1 MSAPL
6 PSKMPPISS
15 KCKTPIFAINSIR
28 LHIGVLLML
37 GLFCAT
43 SMRVN
48 MSMAVVCM
56 VNETAYERERP
67 SIWVN
72 GSEVLSDYHPSCAA
86 SVADSGDS
94 AVASGYAGTL
104 LWTPKQISLLL
115 SATFY
120 GGLVTTWWSGTLA
133 DRVGPKMTLLFGV
146 LDCVVVTALTP
157 FLAERSFVALFVARL
172 IMGLGEGFI
181 FPSISSMS
189 ARWFPPQER
198 STFAAIYTSG
208 NQLASVLG
216 LPLASALCGTTFLG
230 GWPSIFYV
238 FSVLG
243 ISWCILWT
251 VITSNSPDAN
261 KFISTEEM
269 LYIHEQTAGH
279 LAKKSGSSKLSTT
292 KIPWIRLLTSLALF
306 ANLVAQISF
315 NFSAALLQ
323 SYLPTYTMQVL
334 RVPLSQN
341 GIYTMLPFLTQ
352 MISKNIFG
360 ILSDSLKKKGHISDT
375 MAVKVFQVSGN
386 LGAACCFMVLA
397 FFVDCTTKPLAM
409 LALAFYGIFFS
420 AGICGFFTSQLSIAP
435 PFTGTVMSISMLFG
449 TIGNA
454 ASPGLV
460 GLLNKY
466 GSEAEWRVIW
476 ILTAVINVIAGTFYL
491 FFGTAEIQDW
501 AKPAVLPSD
510 KNAQPEASSDSDLEV
525 YKTAY
530 MTPDE
535 LEAIKNAMPTKADI
549 SRPGRTRRISD
560 ISKSDFP

>member
-1 MSAPL
+1 MSSPL
-6 PSKMPPISS
+6 PSKMVPTPS
-15 KCKTPIFAINSIR
+15 KCKPPIFTINSIR

-67 SIWVN
+67 STWIN
-72 GSEVLSDYHPSCAA
+72 SSEVLSDYHRTCAT
-86 SVADSGDS
+86 SVEDANVSNGH
-94 AVASGYAGTL
+94 AGTL

-120 GGLVTTWWSGTLA
+120 GGLVTSWWSGTLA
-133 DRVGPKMTLLFGV
+133 DRVGPKTTLLFGV

-157 FLAERSFVALFVARL
+157 FLAERSFVALFIARL
-172 IMGLGEGFI
+172 IMGLGEGFV

-238 FSVLG
+238 FAVLG

-292 KIPWIRLLTSLALF
+292 SIPWLKMITSMALF

-315 NFSAALLQ
+315 RFSAGLLQ

-334 RVPLSQN
+334 RVPMNQN

-352 MISKNIFG
+352 LISKNVFG
-360 ILSDSLKKKGHISDT
+360 GFSDWVKRKGFISDT
-375 MAVKVFQVSGN
+375 TAAKVFQVSGN
-386 LGAACCFMVLA
+386 LGAACCFVVLA
-397 FFVDCTTKPLAM
+397 FFVDCTTKPLAL

-435 PFTGTVMSISMLFG
+435 PFTGTVMSMGMLFG
-449 TIGNA
+449 TLGNVA
-454 ASPGLV
+454 APSLV
-460 GLLNKY
+460 GFLNKY

-476 ILTAVINVIAGTFYL
+476 IVTAVINVIAGTFYL

-501 AKPAVLPSD
+501 AKPAVLSSD
-510 KNAQPEASSDSDLEV
+510 KTIQSETS
-525 YKTAY
+525 
-530 MTPDE
+530 
-535 LEAIKNAMPTKADI
+535 
-549 SRPGRTRRISD
+549 
-560 ISKSDFP
+560 